1 MTKALKKLSETNITE
16 PPVDEESTVNYAQ
29 TGLNDYN
36 KPLEEKENEPVK
48 SQFQLYLDD
57 VNQLADRIEVGWK
70 AVKIRLGGDEQLV
83 FNKADLKEVKNVFG
97 PVKDLV
103 ETHNRLIKIAGDI
116 ENYNN
121 NPLI

>member
-1 MTKALKKLSETNITE
+1 MTKRITIPKETNITE
-16 PPVDEESTVNYAQ
+16 QPVEEESTVNYAQ
-29 TGLNDYN
+29 EGLNDYN
-36 KPLEEKENEPVK
+36 KSIEEKENEPVK

-57 VNQLADRIEVGWK
+57 VNQLADRVEVGWK
-70 AVKIRLGGDEQLV
+70 AVKMRLGGDEQLV